1 MPLKPPIFL
10 SFTTSFRVV
19 PDSRCHARARLMLAL
34 NHEQGRMHGEPPRD
48 GCHRDDK
55 SRTERKRLCAVLA
68 GIRLCD
74 AAQHPG
80 PGPAPQWCVS
90 TVSHPRS
97 TPDMPCSAL
106 TSVLCSDKFPPP
118 RIACFCL
125 CPLQALLFLAA
136 HIPPHSLTHSAG
148 PGADAQINA
157 SSPRSAASLPHRS
170 HPLGS
175 GAAWGWGC
183 VSLILWSQPGPAV
196 G

>member
-1 MPLKPPIFL
+1 MSREECTASRRVTAAIETISREPSGSVYVLCWLGSGCAMPP
-10 SFTTSFRVV
+10 
-19 PDSRCHARARLMLAL
+19 
-34 NHEQGRMHGEPPRD
+34 
-48 GCHRDDK
+48 
-55 SRTERKRLCAVLA
+55 